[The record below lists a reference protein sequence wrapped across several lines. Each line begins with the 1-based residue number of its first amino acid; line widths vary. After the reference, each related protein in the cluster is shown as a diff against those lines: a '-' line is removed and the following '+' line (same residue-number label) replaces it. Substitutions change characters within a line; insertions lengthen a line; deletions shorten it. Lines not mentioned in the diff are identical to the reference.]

1 MKDKSKELK
10 TDDKLKG
17 VDPLHSTRLKD
28 LGGLTY
34 SDGHPLHEIQY
45 LQCKIILK
53 GERFTSVQS
62 FHEYGK
68 LVRQAAE
75 KAKIGY
81 DTTGFEKMRPKI
93 REILFIDTK
102 DFKLYS
108 NSFIL
113 RRRLA
118 YEDGFPSGEPEVVFK
133 FRHDDMQ
140 TASMTDV
147 RPNIGAAYK
156 VKFKTELL
164 PLKDKLGGYRKL
176 YSHNVQF
183 PMSAIPDDHLNINI
197 AMTGRVQAFEV
208 KEELSMSSLVNVLP
222 ALQQLH
228 LSDAEMR
235 VGFVNHTAVE
245 EVLMDIGRLD
255 FGKDVTPTANVAV
268 WRTRGDQRQL
278 VGEFAFQC
286 KFEKLNELHSKAM
299 VRVNEF
305 FNALQFMS
313 SSWISLGT
321 TKTGALYRIK
331 GSQPSSHE

>member
-1 MKDKSKELK
+1 MAKAKDLK
-10 TDDKLKG
+10 TDDENKG
-17 VDPLHSTRLKD
+17 IDPLLSTRLKD
-28 LGGLTY
+28 FKGMTY
-34 SDGHPLHEIQY
+34 SDGHPLHELQY
-45 LQCKIILK
+45 LQCKVILK

-68 LVRQAAE
+68 LVAQAAD
-75 KAKIGY
+75 KTGIDY
-81 DTTGFEKMRPKI
+81 TTKGFETVRPKI
-93 REILFIDTK
+93 REVLFLDTK
-102 DFKLYS
+102 DFRLYS

-113 RRRLA
+113 RRRLS
-118 YEDGFPSGEPEVVFK
+118 YEDGFPAGEPEVVFK
-133 FRHDDMQ
+133 FRHNDLQ
-140 TASMTDV
+140 AASMMDV

-183 PMSAIPDDHLNINI
+183 PLSALPDDHLNINI
-197 AMTGRVQAFEV
+197 ALTGRVQSFQV
-208 KEELSMSSLVNVLP
+208 KEDVSMAALVNVLP
-222 ALQQLH
+222 ALQDLH

-245 EVLMDIGRLD
+245 EVLLDIGKLN
-255 FGKDVTPTANVAV
+255 FGKDVQSTANVGV

-278 VGEFAFQC
+278 VGEFAFQV
-286 KFEKLNELHSKAM
+286 KFNKLDDLHTKAM

-305 FNALQFMS
+305 FNALQYLS